1 MNKIHN
7 PYNCPDLNHTLLEA
21 ISAAQSGFI
30 TNADPRDLFDRLLIS
45 LLAITESE
53 YGFIGEVLHN
63 PDGTVYLKTHA
74 TTNIAWNEET
84 RKFYENHMPVG
95 LEFRNLKT
103 LYGAVLRSAEPIISN
118 DPANDPRAGGCPEG
132 HPALNAFLGLPFF
145 SGKEFIGMVGIAN
158 RPGGY
163 DFELADFL
171 KPFLSTCGNIVHA
184 FRNDQLRMKAEKSL
198 RESLIK
204 NRTILETV
212 ASGIITINEKRIIQD
227 FNPAAERIF
236 GYSAQEVIGRN
247 VNILMP
253 EPFHS
258 QHDGYV
264 QRYLNTGRKSIIGIG
279 REVTGKRKDGTIFPL
294 ELAVNEMQIRDERLF
309 VGSLT
314 DIALRKQSEKSL
326 IAAKEAAEKASRIKS
341 DFINMI
347 SHELRTPLT
356 VILGNTPLLTDPDD
370 LPESEVICEIA
381 RDIEEDGQH
390 LLDLINNLLDVSKM
404 EAGKMQIFAGPVS
417 AREMVQEV
425 ANHFRLPLQQKG
437 LVLKTQVQ
445 EMDVHC
451 DPLRLKQILI
461 NLLGNAIKFTDLGC
475 ISVRAFPSGS
485 MGHFEVQDTGGGI
498 RQEDIPFIF
507 EMFHQADSS
516 STRKTSGTGLG
527 LTISKRFV
535 EMHGGRIWVES
546 IPGKGSIFTFTI
558 PLSGELPDIMEKTE

>member
-1 MNKIHN
+1 MNKISN
-7 PYNCPDLNHTLLEA
+7 PYNCPDMNHSLLQA

-30 TNADPRDLFDRLLIS
+30 TNTDPRDLFDRLLTS

-63 PDGTVYLKTHA
+63 PDRTVYLKTHA
-74 TTNIAWNEET
+74 ITNIAWNGET
-84 RKFYENHMPVG
+84 RRFYEKNAPAG

-103 LYGAVLRSAEPIISN
+103 LYGAVLTSAEPVISN
-118 DPANDPRAGGCPEG
+118 DPDNDPRSGGRPEG
-132 HPALNAFLGLPFF
+132 HPALKTFLGLPFF
-145 SGKEFIGMVGIAN
+145 SGKEFLGMMGLAN

-163 DFELADFL
+163 DVQLADFL
-171 KPFLSTCGNIVHA
+171 KPFLSTCGNIIRA
-184 FRNDQLRMKAEKSL
+184 LRNDQLRMSAEKSL

-204 NRTILETV
+204 NRTVLETI

-236 GYSAQEVIGRN
+236 GYSAQEIIGRN

-258 QHDGYV
+258 RHDRYV
-264 QRYLNTGRKSIIGIG
+264 ETYLKTGRKRIIGIG
-279 REVTGKRKDGTIFPL
+279 REVMGKRKDGTFFPL
-294 ELAVNEMQIRDERLF
+294 ELAVNEMQIGDERMF

-314 DIALRKQSEKSL
+314 DITLRKQSEKSL
-326 IAAKEAAEKASRIKS
+326 IAAKEEAEKASRIKS
-341 DFINMI
+341 EFISMI

-370 LPESEVICEIA
+370 LPEAEVISEIA

-390 LLDLINNLLDVSKM
+390 LLHLINDLLDISKM

-417 AREMVQEV
+417 ARVMVQEV
-425 ANHFRLPLQQKG
+425 TDRFRFLLQQKG
-437 LVLKTQVQ
+437 LALETQIQ
-445 EMDVHC
+445 EMYVHC
-451 DPLRLKQILI
+451 DPQRLRQILL
-461 NLLGNAIKFTDLGC
+461 NLLGNAIKFTDRGK
-475 ISVRAFPSGS
+475 ISVRAFPSGN
-485 MGHFEVQDTGGGI
+485 MGHFEIQDTGGGI
-498 RQEDIPFIF
+498 LPEDLPFIF

-527 LTISKRFV
+527 LTISKGFV

-546 IPGKGSIFTFTI
+546 VPGKGSIFTFTI
-558 PLSGELPDIMEKTE
+558 PLSGELSDK